1 MRSGYRLVF
10 MPSLPNAALKK
21 KLSERLGET
30 NPFALPR
37 IDRIVVNAG
46 VGKRV
51 VAEGKKSLE
60 PIERD
65 LARITGQRPAVRPAR
80 KSIAS
85 FKLREG
91 VPAGIMVTLRGR
103 RAEDFLT
110 RLIRIALPRTRD
122 FRGVSPATLDARG
135 NLNIGI
141 REQTVFPEAAMEPT
155 GVLFGFE
162 ITIVTTAKNRKE
174 GEALFR
180 AIGFPLREE

>member
-1 MRSGYRLVF
+1 MSVF
-10 MPSLPNAALKK
+10 PNTAIQK
-21 KLSERLGET
+21 KLGERLGET

-51 VAEGKKSLE
+51 VAEGKKALE
-60 PIERD
+60 PIARD
-65 LARITGQRPAVRPAR
+65 LARITGQHPSVRPAR
-80 KSIAS
+80 KSVAS

-91 VPAGIMVTLRGR
+91 APAGFVVTLRGR

-110 RLIRIALPRTRD
+110 RLIRVALPRTRD
-122 FRGVSPATLDARG
+122 FRGVSPAVLDARG
-135 NLNIGI
+135 NLSIGI

-155 GVLFGFE
+155 GVIFGFE